1 MNERLQLRGKIQVE
15 RFDAEKMVRALRAKL
30 STDGTE
36 DRHFNWTL
44 LGRECGICFNAAP
57 SGVRFLAGSVDMEG
71 EKIVRK
77 ARAKEKANR
86 PEEAAE
92 VRPEVMDKEASRG
105 DADALSAA
113 EKVMKDLEKLLKKRA
128 KQELQKKAD
137 ANPDPDNDTKRR
149 LDQHGTE
156 LDGAKF
162 LMNPKSFT
170 QSVENIFNFSFL
182 VKKGKAGI
190 GVRSPMECDDIRQGG
205 LWVQH
210 HSGREGEQPESTQAV
225 VSFTMKDWRRLCAAR
240 DWEPGDIPHRTGSR
254 HERVAESMSQQ
265 G

>member
-182 VKKGKAGI
+182 VKKGKAS
-190 GVRSPMECDDIRQGG
+190 VRAPTDPNK
-205 LWVQH
+205 LKLVQLNNEKPPKK
-210 HSGREGEQPESTQAV
+210 SKPAATKLLQVDSNVVVGTDSSASAKLNSEQ
-225 VSFTMKDWRRLCAAR
+225 
-240 DWEPGDIPHRTGSR
+240 GSR
-254 HERVAESMSQQ
+254 LDGMIQQ
-265 G
+265 YQD